1 MDVNDNLKEAIR
13 ELTATG
19 AQLVAPRIE
28 MVPYFNDDGSRAA
41 VPVAF
46 VADGL
51 GKVRTVSLLDMV
63 QAASKEDER
72 KRLAVAIG
80 PSRRKGIAAHH
91 TLGSFLQHV
100 DRFKDAGT
108 AIWINHEASGE
119 RGEDCTRLV
128 AIFNYHA
135 PGSEGP
141 PRWGDHRAQYD
152 ITISEAWEEWGAG
165 TPKLLNAD
173 GLAEFLEAH
182 DYHLA
187 AGTLPSGITAP
198 PPSFLLTMA
207 DKLEVHS
214 SAIVRKERDPNTG
227 RTKLLF
233 TEEKGATLGD
243 TAPPSAFLVSIPVF
257 KDSKEPVTVE
267 VRMRVTVQD
276 KKATFKLWIH
286 NALGI
291 FEKEMAKLRDE
302 VVLASGV
309 PVFSGVAE

>member
-1 MDVNDNLKEAIR
+1 VDLNNNLKEAIR
-13 ELTATG
+13 ELHQHG
-19 AQLVAPRIE
+19 AMTSNPNINWLPFKTPHGE
-28 MVPYFNDDGSRAA
+28 EKT

-46 VADGL
+46 LADGN
-51 GKVRTVSLLDMV
+51 GKARAVPLLDII
-63 QAASKEDER
+63 QGALATEEKN
-72 KRLAVAIG
+72 RLENAPG
-80 PSRRKGIAAHH
+80 PDRRKGTASHH

-100 DRFKDAGT
+100 ARFKDEGT
-108 AIWINHEASGE
+108 VIWIDRNATDDG
-119 RGEDCTRLV
+119 GDCTKLV
-128 AIFNYHA
+128 AIFNYHQPNA
-135 PGSEGP
+135 DGT
-141 PRWGDHRAQYD
+141 PRWGDHRAEYNIHTSQ
-152 ITISEAWEEWGAG
+152 AWEEWGAG
-165 TPKLLNAD
+165 LPKLMD
-173 GLAEFLEAH
+173 PETLAEFLEAH

-187 AGTLPSGITAP
+187 SGTLNSAPAPS
-198 PPSFLLTMA
+198 PSFLLTMA

-243 TAPPSAFLVSIPVF
+243 TAPPSAFLISIPVF

-267 VRMRVTVQD
+267 VRLRVTVQD

-286 NALGI
+286 NAESLL
-291 FEKEMAKLRDE
+291 EREMGKLRDE